1 MLKKI
6 LKFLSQHKI
15 ITVIIILVIIF
26 GGYFGYKSFT
36 KNGQQTR
43 YVLASIEKGTLIV
56 SVSGSGQVSASNQI
70 DIKPKVSG
78 EIVYLNA
85 KVGQEVKAGTLLA
98 QLDTTDAQKAVRD
111 AEAALQRQE
120 LNLEKLQGLTTSD
133 GTIRGVKEKAE
144 DDIQKAYEDGFN
156 TVANVFL
163 DLPDIMSGLNNMLF
177 SYDFEQNQANITY
190 YANAV
195 RKYGEDKVSQYEK
208 DTYDKYQI
216 AAEAYDKNFEDYK
229 STSRFSEPAVI
240 ESLIDQTYETIKKVA
255 EAIKSANNLIQ
266 FYQDELTRRG
276 FRTQSLAD
284 THISSLNTYTGK
296 TNSYLSSLL
305 SIRDSIQN
313 SQETFVNAGFDI
325 NDQEDQVQDAENN
338 LLEAKQKLNDYYV
351 RAPFSGVIAAMN
363 VEKGDAASSNTTVAT
378 LITKQSVAEIS
389 LNEVDVAKVKVGQK
403 VTLTFDAID
412 DLEITGEVA
421 EVDSIGTTSQGVVSY
436 NIKIGFDT
444 QDDRIKPGMSVSA
457 SIIID
462 VKQNVL
468 LIPNSAVKSQGDIY
482 YVETLSGSAS
492 QNQAT
497 ANVSGIT
504 SNIAPSQQQIEIGS
518 ANDTYSEVTSGL
530 KEGDTVVTQ
539 TITSTSTSSNSSTQQ
554 NNSFRMPG
562 VGGGVFRGD

>member
-6 LKFLSQHKI
+6 LKFASQHKFITAI
-15 ITVIIILVIIF
+15 IVLILVF
-26 GGYFGYKSFT
+26 GGYFGYKAI
-36 KNGQQTR
+36 KGNNQQTR
-43 YVLASIEKGTLIV
+43 YVLASVEKGTLIT
-56 SVSGSGQVSASNQI
+56 SVSGSGQISASNQI
-70 DIKPKVSG
+70 DIKPKASG

-85 KVGQEVKAGTLLA
+85 KAGQEVKTGTLLA

-111 AEAALQRQE
+111 AEIVLQRQQ
-120 LNLEKLQGLTTSD
+120 LSLEKLQGLTTSD

-163 DLPDIMSGLNNMLF
+163 DLPDIMTGLNDMLF

-195 RKYGEDKVSQYEK
+195 RKYDEEKVSQYEK
-208 DTYDKYQI
+208 DTSDKYRI

-229 STSRFSEPAVI
+229 STSRFSDSTTI

-255 EAIKSANNLIQ
+255 EAVKSANNLIQ
-266 FYQDELTRRG
+266 FYQEELTQRG

-284 THISSLNTYTGK
+284 THLSSLNTYTGK
-296 TNSYLSSLL
+296 TNNYLSSLL
-305 SIRDSIQN
+305 SIRDSIRN

-325 NDQEDQVQDAENN
+325 SDQEIQVQDAENN

-351 RAPFSGVIAAMN
+351 RAPFAGLIAAVN
-363 VEKGDAASSNTTVAT
+363 VEKGDSASSGTTVAT
-378 LITKQSVAEIS
+378 LITKQSIAEIS
-389 LNEVDVAKVKVGQK
+389 LNEVDVAKVKAGQK

-412 DLEITGEVA
+412 GLEITGEVA
-421 EVDSIGTTSQGVVSY
+421 EVDSIGTVSQGVVSY

-457 SIIID
+457 SIIIE

-468 LIPNSAVKSQGDIY
+468 MIPNAAIKSQGTTY
-482 YVETLSGSAS
+482 YVETLSGAVS

-504 SNIAPSQQQIEIGS
+504 SSTLPGQQQIEIGS
-518 ANDTYSEVTSGL
+518 ANDTYTEVTGGL
-530 KEGDTVVTQ
+530 KEGDTIITQ
-539 TITSTSTSSNSSTQQ
+539 TITGTSSNSSTQQ